1 MGKMILCRGRQTDKP
16 LVIEGT
22 GMRLYTAEELC
33 YYIYNNIYLIGQDFI
48 NGRLIEFLRQTGE
61 EELSERIR
69 SLSEKK
75 AGLAEMLVTILKTV
89 DYYSVSDI
97 EKLRETLNTLG
108 RQNVC
113 ERLKSRG
120 DGYLANECFFSAVK
134 CYESIINEYKGNGLS
149 GSEYAK
155 VYHNLGTAYARMFMY
170 EKAVKYYDEAYAIGQ
185 HEESRKCSIA
195 AGMLAD
201 RNSGPVNVDATEDEY
216 VINREI
222 ETLMDNARYSDEY
235 RQIEQIEAL
244 KQQGMMKEF
253 NNAIDSELVK
263 WKNDYMKYSKT
274 F

>member
-1 MGKMILCRGRQTDKP
+1 MGKMILCRGKQTDRP

-61 EELSERIR
+61 EELSERVR
-69 SLSEKK
+69 GLYEKR
-75 AGLAEMLVTILKTV
+75 AGLAEILVTILKTV

-97 EKLRETLNTLG
+97 EKIRETLNTLG

-134 CYESIINEYKGNGLS
+134 CYDSIINEYKGNGLS

-155 VYHNLGTAYARMFMY
+155 VYHNLGTAYARMFLY
-170 EKAVKYYDEAYAIGQ
+170 NKAAKYYDEAYRIGQ
-185 HEESRKCSIA
+185 HEESKKCSIA
-195 AGMLAD
+195 ANMLAD
-201 RNSGPVNVDATEDEY
+201 RNSGPINVDATEEEY
-216 VINREI
+216 VISREI

-235 RQIEQIEAL
+235 RQLEQIDAL
-244 KQQGMMKEF
+244 KQQGEIQSF
-253 NNAIDSELVK
+253 NNAIDSKLAK

>member
-33 YYIYNNIYLIGQDFI
+33 YYIYNNIYLIGQNFI
-48 NGRLIEFLRQTGE
+48 NDRLIEFLRQTGE

-89 DYYSVSDI
+89 DYYSVPDI

-113 ERLKSRG
+113 ERLKARG

-170 EKAVKYYDEAYAIGQ
+170 KIAAKYYDEAYKIGQ
-185 HEESRKCSIA
+185 HEESRKCYIA
-195 AGMLAD
+195 AGILAD
-201 RNSGPVNVDATEDEY
+201 RNSEPVNVDATEDEY

-253 NNAIDSELVK
+253 NDAIDSELIK

>member
-16 LVIEGT
+16 LVIDGT

-113 ERLKSRG
+113 VRLKSRG

-170 EKAVKYYDEAYAIGQ
+170 KKAVKYYDEAYAIGQ

-201 RNSGPVNVDATEDEY
+201 RNSGPVNEDATEDEY

-263 WKNDYMKYSKT
+263 WKNDYMKYSKI

>member
-1 MGKMILCRGRQTDKP
+1 MGKMILCRGKQTDKP

-61 EELSERIR
+61 EDLSERVR
-69 SLSEKK
+69 SLYEKK
-75 AGLAEMLVTILKTV
+75 AGLAEILVTILKTV

-97 EKLRETLNTLG
+97 EKIRETLNTLG

-134 CYESIINEYKGNGLS
+134 CYESIINDYKGSGLS
-149 GSEYAK
+149 SSEYSK
-155 VYHNLGTAYARMFMY
+155 VYHNLGTAYARMFLY
-170 EKAVKYYDEAYAIGQ
+170 NKAAKYYDDAYKTGQ
-185 HEESRKCSIA
+185 HEESKKCSIA
-195 AGMLAD
+195 AKMLAD
-201 RNSGPVNVDATEDEY
+201 RNSGPINVDASEDEY
-216 VINREI
+216 VISREI

-235 RQIEQIEAL
+235 RKLDSINAL
-244 KQQGMMKEF
+244 KQEGNVAGFNASIDEELLHWKE
-253 NNAIDSELVK
+253 
-263 WKNDYMKYSKT
+263 DYMKYSKT

>member
-113 ERLKSRG
+113 ERLKARG

-170 EKAVKYYDEAYAIGQ
+170 KIAAKYYDEAYKIGQ
-185 HEESRKCSIA
+185 HEESRKCCIA
-195 AGMLAD
+195 AGILAD
-201 RNSGPVNVDATEDEY
+201 RNSEPVNVDATEDEY

-253 NNAIDSELVK
+253 NDAIDSELIK